1 MTMKRM
7 IGRSRSADRGF
18 TLVEVLVAAMI
29 LVVALV
35 GIATMFPLGYRQ
47 IADAGRTTIA
57 VTAARHILED
67 IGSLPFPAIDPAT
80 TCANPPGNLDC
91 FNPAQGV
98 VYDTTN
104 VATLPTAD
112 PALAI
117 ARRWRYM
124 VAGPGSGFTY
134 TGTETTAWGN
144 PTTFGGSATV
154 RVDNGPNNGTRV
166 VTVTVTM
173 PGLPTPVTVNTIL
186 VRMF

>member
-1 MTMKRM
+1 MRSMTTKRL

-18 TLVEVLVAAMI
+18 TLVEVLVAAII

-47 IADAGRTTIA
+47 IADAGRTTAA
-57 VTAARHILED
+57 VTGARHILED
-67 IGSLPFPAIDPAT
+67 IEALPFPAIDPST
-80 TCANPPGNLDC
+80 TCANPRGNLDC
-91 FNPAQGV
+91 CNPAQGV
-98 VYDTTN
+98 VFDTN
-104 VATLPTAD
+104 HVATPPTAD

-117 ARRWRYM
+117 AHRWRYM
-124 VAGPGSGFTY
+124 LAGPGSGFSFT
-134 TGTETTAWGN
+134 TAETTAWGN

-154 RVDNGPNNGTRV
+154 RID
-166 VTVTVTM
+166 TM